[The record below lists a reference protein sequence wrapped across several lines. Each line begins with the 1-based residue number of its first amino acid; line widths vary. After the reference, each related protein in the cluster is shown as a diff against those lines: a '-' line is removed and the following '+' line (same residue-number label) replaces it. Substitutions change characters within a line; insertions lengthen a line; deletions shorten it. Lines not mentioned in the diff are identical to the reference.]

1 MSPAS
6 RAAIALSLMVGF
18 YLLAVGLGIALLWIA
33 WVAASAGSAAGI
45 KVAFA
50 AGFGGGSLLLSLRP
64 RRDTFV
70 PPGPRVERE
79 TQPQLFD
86 VLEHVSGASGQAMP
100 REVYIAP
107 DVNAS
112 VMTRGGILGIGG
124 HRVMILGLPLLHVLT
139 VDQLK
144 AVLAHEFGHYG
155 GGDTRVGRLV
165 YHTRVSIGR
174 SLTAVEGRWM
184 AVVLA
189 WYGTFV
195 MRVSMASA
203 RQQEFAADAFAA
215 RATSRDDMTDS
226 LKRLDG
232 VGHHFPIYYGLSVV
246 PTLQAGY
253 RPPIGRGF
261 ASYCD
266 LISQAPDAIEETH
279 ESSAEDRAYDSH
291 PPTEARIAALE
302 ALGPHGSRGGDR
314 RPACD
319 LLAHS
324 AALEAQLYDYDSG
337 HYRKLRPIE
346 WADVT
351 ERVMLPLWRDLVWKQ
366 RNALKNISIEA
377 LPTSIEEVI
386 KAGRES
392 SDPRIK
398 FMADPEVFQ
407 RTINAIS
414 AAVTLRLVDAG
425 WAPAKAPSDGS
436 TLVKDTESVQPTM
449 RVYRIAFG
457 LDPLADWSDFC
468 RQAGVSGPLA
478 AGS

>member
-18 YLLAVGLGIALLWIA
+18 YLLAIGIAVGLLWIA
-33 WVAASAGSAAGI
+33 WVGVTSQSAGGI

-70 PPGPRVERE
+70 PPGPRIERH

-86 VLEHVSGASGQAMP
+86 VLEHVSGASEQAMP

-165 YHTRVSIGR
+165 YHTRASIGR

-226 LKRLDG
+226 LERLDR
-232 VGHHFPIYYGLSVV
+232 VGHHFPAYYGLSVV

-266 LISQAPDAIEETH
+266 LISQAPTVSEDTH
-279 ESSAEDRAYDSH
+279 EFNAKDLAYDSH
-291 PPTEARIAALE
+291 PPTEARIAALA

-314 RPACD
+314 RPASD
-319 LLAHS
+319 LLAH
-324 AALEAQLYDYDSG
+324 APALEAELYDYDSG
-337 HYRKLRPIE
+337 HNRKLRPIE
-346 WADVT
+346 WSDVT
-351 ERVMLPLWRDLVWKQ
+351 ERVMVPLWRDLVWKQ

-377 LPTSIEEVI
+377 LPASIVDVI
-386 KAGRES
+386 KAGRQS
-392 SDPRIK
+392 SDPRTK

-407 RTINAIS
+407 RTVAAIS
-414 AAVTLRLVDAG
+414 AAVMLRLLDAG

-436 TLVKDTESVQPTM
+436 TLVKDSESVQPTL
-449 RVYRIAFG
+449 RVYQVAFG
-457 LDPLADWSDFC
+457 VAPLADWSDFC
-468 RQAGVSGPLA
+468 RRAGVSGPLA